1 MASDLPSFASN
12 VSTSTA
18 GAVLNRGGS
27 HPLSF
32 HHSLPVCLFWPRVAD
47 TRKARLKPCPSAR
60 PG

>member
-1 MASDLPSFASN
+1 MASDLPSCASN

-32 HHSLPVCLFWPRVAD
+32 HQSLPVRLRWARFAG